1 MPLQSSLNFKLHTT
15 LVWATKANMQSVIR
29 TIDGFLAPP
38 SNSVYD

>member
-1 MPLQSSLNFKLHTT
+1 MPLQPSLNFKLHTA
-15 LVWATKANMQSVIR
+15 LVWATKAYGQSVIR

>member
-1 MPLQSSLNFKLHTT
+1 MPLQSSLNFKLHIT
-15 LVWATKANMQSVIR
+15 LVWATKANMQSVIH